1 MKKAQNIIKSN
12 NLEVKKMKRYNA
24 EIIRTQ
30 ELDTLIKNRTKK
42 ILSLIYLKVN
52 IILETENNSLFEY
65 AVQLKKMQRCKNILI
80 AT

>member
-65 AVQLKKMQRCKNILI
+65 AVQLKKMQR
-80 AT
+80 